1 MALPRPL
8 QPVPQQH
15 LLPLQPCLPTGR
27 TVPGSSGD
35 RAKRGGGAQSGR
47 DQWLHRRR
55 LADFGEHVPL
65 VKWDHFHHPD
75 GF

>member
-35 RAKRGGGAQSGR
+35 RAKRGGG
-47 DQWLHRRR
+47 HRV
-55 LADFGEHVPL
+55 AETNGCID
-65 VKWDHFHHPD
+65 D
-75 GF
+75 GWPTLGSMFPW